1 MPVCSKGKPGDSVN
15 KRLSTTFLFL
25 LLIYPAAVAGEEN
38 NGILKAMTEHL
49 ACYPVELLD
58 FKRQKPLIATKDI
71 CLSTIYHEKG
81 GRPFWVTSSGPSK
94 RAGVILD
101 HLLNSFGDGLDPEDY
116 ETTTLQNLWDSREP
130 KDLARLDTLLTY
142 NLVKYIHDLSY
153 GQLKFHSSDPK
164 LFAEAGNVT
173 FNPVASVETAL
184 AADDI
189 GRYLDELPPQH
200 HYYQSLRQA
209 LSHYREL
216 SKQTGWTTVP
226 AGPLIRPGTSDD
238 RLAAIQLRLT
248 MLGEIEPSLEIPQ
261 SYHAGL
267 VDSIIA
273 FQKKRGLKPDG
284 IIGTNTIA
292 ALNKPIK
299 DLITVI
305 QINLAR
311 WRWHAHDLGR
321 NYIMVNI
328 ANFTLKAVRND
339 QVQLDMPVIVGKLQH
354 QTPVF
359 SDTIRYLDVNPF
371 WNVPSSIAMNEE
383 LPELR
388 KNPQHLVE
396 RHIRLFSSWSADA
409 VEIDS
414 TSVDWQ
420 TVSRS
425 QMARYKLRQD
435 PGRWNALGS
444 VKFVFPNHYSVYLH
458 DTPAQDLFSQ
468 TSRSFSHGCIRVS
481 KPLDLALFSLEGNG
495 ADWSLEK
502 IMQIAA
508 LGDRK
513 ILRISPPLPVHVTYQ
528 TVWVDNERN
537 IYFNSDIYGRD
548 AKLIKVLVN

>member
-1 MPVCSKGKPGDSVN
+1 M
-15 KRLSTTFLFL
+15 LFL
-25 LLIYPAAVAGEEN
+25 LLICPAAYAAEVN
-38 NGILKAMTEHL
+38 NNLLEAMTEHL

-71 CLSTIYHEKG
+71 CLSTIYHETG
-81 GRPFWVTSSGPSK
+81 GRPFWVTNSGPNK
-94 RAGVILD
+94 RAGDILE
-101 HLLNSFGDGLDPEDY
+101 HLLNSFREGLNPEDY
-116 ETTTLQNLWDSREP
+116 EVTALQNLWYSQEP

-153 GQLKFHSSDPK
+153 GQLKFRTSEPE
-164 LFAEAGNVT
+164 LFAEAGDDT

-200 HYYQSLRQA
+200 HYYQSLRVA

-216 SKQTGWTTVP
+216 AKKTGWETVP
-226 AGPLIRPGTSDD
+226 AGPLIRPGNPDD
-238 RLAAIQLRLT
+238 RLEAILNRLI
-248 MLGEIEPSLEIPQ
+248 MLGEIEPFPEIPQ
-261 SYHAGL
+261 SYHGGL
-267 VDSIIA
+267 VDSIVA
-273 FQKKRGLKPDG
+273 FQKKRGLKEDG
-284 IIGTNTIA
+284 IIGTNTIV
-292 ALNKPIK
+292 ALNTPINE
-299 DLITVI
+299 LIMAIEV
-305 QINLAR
+305 NLAR
-311 WRWHAHDLGR
+311 WRWHDHNLGR

-339 QVQLDMPVIVGKLQH
+339 QIQLDMPVIVGKLQH

-359 SDTIRYLDVNPF
+359 SDTIKYLDVNPF
-371 WNVPSSIAMNEE
+371 WNVPPSIAMNEE

-396 RHIRLFSSWSADA
+396 RHIRLFSSWSSDA

-414 TSVDWQ
+414 TLIDWQ
-420 TVSRS
+420 TVNRS

-435 PGRWNALGS
+435 PGPWNALGS

-458 DTPAQDLFSQ
+458 DTPAHDLFSQ

-481 KPLDLALFSLEGNG
+481 KPLDLARFSLEGNG
-495 ADWSLEK
+495 ADWNLEK
-502 IMQIAA
+502 LEQITA
-508 LGDRK
+508 LGERK
-513 ILRISPPLPVHVTYQ
+513 ILKISPPLPVHVTYQ